1 MMAPLVAPTRRI
13 FELTLGELLA
23 RRTAFVAIAAGAP
36 VLLAIVARLALA
48 SGTATFVVNGN
59 RLDTESMFGTVVSV
73 LYLRFVVPALGLFYG
88 TSLIA
93 DEVEE
98 KTITYLFVRP
108 IARGAIV
115 LGKYLAYLVCALAFV
130 LPSAALVFTIMVPF
144 ADMGMLFVPLL
155 RDLGLIALGLVAYGA
170 VFLLVG
176 VVFKRPLVGGLV
188 FIFGWEPMAS
198 VLPGYLSQ
206 FTIAHYVQAT
216 PSGAASLLVVTI
228 AALAAAMRIVEQ
240 REYVL
245 EQ

>member
-1 MMAPLVAPTRRI
+1 MSAPLVAPTRRI

-108 IARGAIV
+108 IA
-115 LGKYLAYLVCALAFV
+115 
-130 LPSAALVFTIMVPF
+130 
-144 ADMGMLFVPLL
+144 
-155 RDLGLIALGLVAYGA
+155 
-170 VFLLVG
+170 
-176 VVFKRPLVGGLV
+176 
-188 FIFGWEPMAS
+188 S

-216 PSGAASLLVVTI
+216 PSGAASLLVVPI

>member
-1 MMAPLVAPTRRI
+1 
-13 FELTLGELLA
+13 
-23 RRTAFVAIAAGAP
+23 
-36 VLLAIVARLALA
+36 
-48 SGTATFVVNGN
+48 
-59 RLDTESMFGTVVSV
+59 
-73 LYLRFVVPALGLFYG
+73 
-88 TSLIA
+88 
-93 DEVEE
+93 
-98 KTITYLFVRP
+98 
-108 IARGAIV
+108 
-115 LGKYLAYLVCALAFV
+115 
-130 LPSAALVFTIMVPF
+130 
-144 ADMGMLFVPLL
+144 MLFVPLL

>member
-1 MMAPLVAPTRRI
+1 MSAPLIAPTRRI

-23 RRTAFVAIAAGAP
+23 RRTAFVAIAAAAP
-36 VLLAIVARLALA
+36 VLLALVARLALA
-48 SGTATFVVNGN
+48 SGSATFIVNGN
-59 RLDTESMFGTVVSV
+59 RLNTGSMFATVVSL

-108 IARGAIV
+108 IARGAVV
-115 LGKYLAYLVCALAFV
+115 LGKYLAYLLCAFAFV
-130 LPSAALVFTIMVPF
+130 LPSAALVFIAMVPF
-144 ADMGMLFVPLL
+144 KDMGPLFGTLL
-155 RDLGLIALGLVAYGA
+155 RDLALIALGLVAYGA

-176 VVFKRPLVGGLV
+176 VVFKRPLVGGLI
-188 FIFGWEPMAS
+188 FIFGWEPMATA
-198 VLPGYLSQ
+198 LPGYLGQ
-206 FTIAHYVQAT
+206 FTIAHHLQAT
-216 PSGAASLLVVTI
+216 AAGEASLFVLTI
-228 AALAAAMRIVEQ
+228 TALAAAMRIVEQ